1 MESKKNDFKAPPSL
15 DKDISY
21 TKWKKELAIWETFTN
36 LESKKRAPAIFL
48 TLEGQARDAV
58 LEMEIEKLSSDD
70 GVKELLKTL
79 DVLYLKDECTL
90 AYEAYESFEKYIRP
104 ADLSIN
110 EYIIQFERL
119 YNKAKSFKMEIHD
132 GVLAYRLLNNAN
144 LNDTHKQLIRATVSE
159 MNYKNMKDQ
168 LNKIFASSSL
178 KQDIDAI
185 KIKSENAFYSDS
197 RLDSAVS
204 SDEKSYEESFLAQSN
219 YRGNYNRGNFRG
231 NRGNARG
238 NFRGRGNW
246 KNYNKWKTQENE
258 KAKKHDLSD
267 NDEKQSESLT
277 NPINRYGQILRC
289 MACDS
294 QKHMIKDCPNL
305 PENKNLTEK
314 EM

>member
-1 MESKKNDFKAPPSL
+1 MDSKKVDFKAPPSL
-15 DKDISY
+15 NKDISY
-21 TKWKKELAIWETFTN
+21 TKWKKELAIWQTFTN
-36 LESKKRAPAIFL
+36 LEPKKRAPAIFL

-58 LEMEIEKLSSDD
+58 LEMEIEKLNCDD
-70 GVKELLKTL
+70 GVQELLKTL

-104 ADLSIN
+104 TDLSIT

-144 LNDTHKQLIRATVSE
+144 LSDTHKQLIRATVSE

-178 KQDIDAI
+178 NQDTDSV

-197 RLDSAVS
+197 RSDFAIS
-204 SDEKSYEESFLAQSN
+204 SDEKSCEESFLAQSN
-219 YRGNYNRGNFRG
+219 YRFRGSFRG

-246 KNYNKWKTQENE
+246 KNYNKSKVHESEKTST
-258 KAKKHDLSD
+258 KKHDLSD
-267 NDEKQSESLT
+267 NEEKQAESLT
-277 NPINRYGQILRC
+277 NPLNRYGQIIRC

-294 QKHMIKDCPNL
+294 QKHMVKDCPHL
-305 PENKNLTEK
+305 SEK